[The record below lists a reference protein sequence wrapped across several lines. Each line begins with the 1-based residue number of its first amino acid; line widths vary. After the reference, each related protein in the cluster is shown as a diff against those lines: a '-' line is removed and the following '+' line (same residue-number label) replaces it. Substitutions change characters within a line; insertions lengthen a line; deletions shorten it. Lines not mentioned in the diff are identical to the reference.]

1 MNRHNGMETVNSIE
15 NSSGEDFGV
24 EYMVWSTR
32 TSPDQQ
38 RVGDVA
44 DQLELLQVEAPGSPF
59 QMPEEVI
66 DEVEPLS
73 SGFNDRLDADH
84 DDAPLRLRSMESILG
99 GVAAPGRVV
108 INLEQGEIHA
118 VSAEELASF
127 GEAKQEPCWTVAM
140 REEIKAIEDNNT
152 WVLTELPAGA
162 RAISLKWVFKV
173 KKNEQ
178 GNVLRHKARLV
189 VKGYA
194 QR

>member
-1 MNRHNGMETVNSIE
+1 
-15 NSSGEDFGV
+15 
-24 EYMVWSTR
+24 
-32 TSPDQQ
+32 
-38 RVGDVA
+38 
-44 DQLELLQVEAPGSPF
+44 
-59 QMPEEVI
+59 
-66 DEVEPLS
+66 
-73 SGFNDRLDADH
+73 
-84 DDAPLRLRSMESILG
+84 
-99 GVAAPGRVV
+99 
-108 INLEQGEIHA
+108 
-118 VSAEELASF
+118 
-127 GEAKQEPCWTVAM
+127 M

>member
-1 MNRHNGMETVNSIE
+1 
-15 NSSGEDFGV
+15 
-24 EYMVWSTR
+24 
-32 TSPDQQ
+32 
-38 RVGDVA
+38 
-44 DQLELLQVEAPGSPF
+44 
-59 QMPEEVI
+59 
-66 DEVEPLS
+66 
-73 SGFNDRLDADH
+73 
-84 DDAPLRLRSMESILG
+84 MESILG
-99 GVAAPGRVV
+99 GVATPGRVV

-173 KKNEQ
+173 KKDEQ
-178 GNVLRHKARLV
+178 GNVLRHKARLA